1 MRLAQPISAGLWTR
15 DKISLPACEA
25 HTGAIERSLI
35 LLDPLLQKAQ
45 RPFGAVRSLRGRA
58 SWRAVS
64 RRPLM
69 GSASAERLK
78 GF

>member
-45 RPFGAVRSLRGRA
+45 RPFGAVRSLRG
-58 SWRAVS
+58 
-64 RRPLM
+64 
-69 GSASAERLK
+69 
-78 GF
+78 